1 MLYQVFANRRGEIIS
16 SKYSPTG
23 KSWRVTVPLKE
34 SEVIPLPPASY
45 LWYLPNHLASFL
57 DKDKILRETPNEFA
71 VAAILPPN
79 YLRLL
84 LPGYLTFKNTSI
96 PLYGYTAVGW
106 KNNKFFAAAKKIDS
120 SPLWL
125 YSRYEDRDKLKK
137 CQEKKIKQFP
147 KNRILKHLINCSLN
161 LKCWTAANIF
171 LEKGEGGIPTTYLC
185 NADCVGCISLQE
197 KKNFSLGRIGFVPE
211 IAEIVEI
218 AVSHLKKSKDN
229 IVSFGQGCEGEPTL
243 NFDTLEKSICEIRK
257 KTDLG
262 TIHINTNGSIPE
274 AIKKLGNSG
283 LNSIR
288 VSLNSADASNYQKY
302 FRGKYSFTEVKKTL
316 LTAKESGISVF
327 LNLLTFPGFTDRED
341 EMEKL
346 FKLISEVSPDMLQLR
361 NLNIDPEVYIKL
373 YGEKNK
379 KSIGMLNFLEEI
391 KKHFPKCKIGSFNR
405 HYWERNQ
412 RGR

>member
-1 MLYQVFANRRGEIIS
+1 MLYHVFANCQGEIIS
-16 SKYSPTG
+16 SENYATG
-23 KSWRVTVPLKE
+23 KSWQDIISLKKDD
-34 SEVIPLPPASY
+34 VIPLPPASY
-45 LWYLPNHLASFL
+45 LMYLPNHPTSFL
-57 DKDKILRETPNEFA
+57 DKEMILRESVDEFA

-84 LPGYLTFKNTSI
+84 LPGYLTFKKTPL

-106 KNNKFFAAAKKIDS
+106 KNNKFFVAAKKIDS
-120 SPLWL
+120 SPLWI
-125 YSRYEDRDKLKK
+125 YSRYENQDKLKK
-137 CQEKKIKQFP
+137 CQEKKTKQFP
-147 KNRILKHLINCSLN
+147 KNRILKHLIDCSLN

-185 NADCVGCISLQE
+185 NANCVGCISHQE
-197 KKNFSLGRIGFVPE
+197 KKNFSPGRIGFVPSVE
-211 IAEIVEI
+211 EIVEV

-229 IVSFGQGCEGEPTL
+229 IVSFGQGCEGEPLL
-243 NFDTLEKSICEIRK
+243 NFDTLKKSISEIRK
-257 KTDLG
+257 KINSG
-262 TIHINTNGSIPE
+262 TIHINTNGSVPD
-274 AIKKLGNSG
+274 AIKKLGNVG

-288 VSLNSADASNYQKY
+288 VSLNSADSGNYQKY
-302 FRGKYSFTEVKKTL
+302 FRGKYSFAEVKKTL
-316 LTAKESGISVF
+316 LIAKESGLAVF
-327 LNLLTFPGFTDRED
+327 LNLLTFPGFTDRQE

-391 KKHFPKCKIGSFNR
+391 KKRFPKCKIGSFNKPYR
-405 HYWERNQ
+405 ERT
-412 RGR
+412 